1 LTDKFHRSALALS
14 VCLILASS
22 SYAQTQVPNTF
33 SAGEPARASEINENF
48 NEVEQLVDTNIQDI
62 TEIAQ
67 LLAAIAAPS
76 NFQFVGF
83 SSNTVL
89 VGDGLFTMN
98 AACQADFGPDSR
110 MATSEE
116 VVE

>member
-1 LTDKFHRSALALS
+1 M
-14 VCLILASS
+14 LASS

-33 SAGEPARASEINENF
+33 SAGEPARASEMNENF
-48 NEVEQLVDTNIQDI
+48 SEVEKLVDTNIQDI

-67 LLAAIAAPS
+67 LLAAIATPT

-89 VGDGLFTMN
+89 AGNGLFTMN
-98 AACQADFGPDSR
+98 
-110 MATSEE
+110 
-116 VVE
+116 